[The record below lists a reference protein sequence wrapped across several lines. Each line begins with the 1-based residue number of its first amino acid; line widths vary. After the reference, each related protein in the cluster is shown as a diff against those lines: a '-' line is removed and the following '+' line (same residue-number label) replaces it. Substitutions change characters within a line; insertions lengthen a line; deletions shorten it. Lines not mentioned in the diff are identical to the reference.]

1 MAVKYLVAGPVS
13 AFVSIIVL
21 ITMGVGVF
29 PAIGLSWLVG
39 CAAIAGLVVFQMF
52 HSDEVTQTASTAE
65 AVRS

>member
-1 MAVKYLVAGPVS
+1 MAVKYLVAGPLS
-13 AFVSIIVL
+13 AFISIIVL
-21 ITMGVGVF
+21 ITMGVGVL

-39 CAAIAGLVVFQMF
+39 CIAIAGLIGFQLF